1 MAWELTED
9 VDAFAAVA
17 GEFLRSRPVEHTV
30 LLTLVDTLRR
40 RGPHAYG
47 PADPVFGLWRT
58 PGGAVDGVLLQTP
71 PFPMMFSRLPAEAVP
86 AAVDAVAGRTLSGV
100 NLLAADADVFVAGW
114 RRRTGVAATVHM
126 RTRLYRLGTLTPPAV
141 PPPGKSRIARP
152 DDRDLLLRWMPAF
165 HDDIGERQ
173 ADFAPA
179 VDDRIG
185 YGGVT
190 LWEVHGVTVAMAMR
204 SRPEAG
210 TVRIQIVYTPP
221 EHRGRGY
228 GGAVT
233 TAATRAALEAGAA
246 SVVLVTDL
254 ANPTSNALYQR
265 LGYRPIEDRTVVD
278 FA

>member
-1 MAWELTED
+1 MGWELTED
-9 VDAFAAVA
+9 VYAFVATA
-17 GEFLRSRPVEHTV
+17 GEFLRSRPVEHSV
-30 LLTLVDTLRR
+30 LLTLVETLRR

-47 PADPVFGLWRT
+47 SADPIFGSWRT

-71 PFPMMFSRLPAEAVP
+71 PFPMIFSRLPAEAVP
-86 AAVDAVAGRTLSGV
+86 RAVDAVAGRSLPGV

-114 RRRTGVAATVHM
+114 RRRTGAVATVHM

-141 PPPGKSRIARP
+141 LPPGKPRLAGP
-152 DDRDLLLRWMPAF
+152 DDRGLLLRWMPAF

-173 ADFAPA
+173 ADFGPA

-190 LWEVHGVTVAMAMR
+190 LWDVDDVAVSMAIR

-210 TVRIQIVYTPP
+210 TIRIQIVYTPP
-221 EHRGRGY
+221 AHRGRGY

-233 TAATRAALEAGAA
+233 TAATRTALDAGAT

>member
-47 PADPVFGLWRT
+47 PADPVFGLWRA

-86 AAVDAVAGRTLSGV
+86 AAVDAVAGRTLPGV
-100 NLLAADADVFVAGW
+100 NLLAADADVFVTGW

-141 PPPGKSRIARP
+141 PPPGKPRIARP
-152 DDRDLLLRWMPAF
+152 DDRDLLLRWIPAF

-173 ADFAPA
+173 VDFAPA

-190 LWEVHGVTVAMAMR
+190 LWEVDGVAVAMAIT

-210 TVRIQIVYTPP
+210 TVRIQMVYTAP

-233 TAATRAALEAGAA
+233 TAATRTALDTGAA